1 MKRIGGDLFEKVM
14 TYENVV
20 TAWAKFN
27 LNRPME
33 LRKAFDP
40 NIAHSILGQMMSDFK
55 GIIGTPRKKTIRE
68 GGKDRELEIPSFG
81 ASIAMLALWN
91 VCGPY
96 IERRIHDQS
105 FSSRKGMGG
114 HLAAKKCERFVHTHA
129 EDDAKYC
136 WYFDIRKFYRHIDK
150 RIVMDRIRTVFKD
163 KRIIELFEIVVYS
176 TETGLPIGYP
186 FSHALANFYLVPL
199 YFLIMSVKGITKAF
213 VYMDNWNAFARF
225 KKPLHKAVALAS
237 RWLAGVG
244 CEFKSDWQI
253 FPTAKRGVKLCGFV
267 IFGNRKTRLYRGIW
281 NRIMRTFE
289 RYKVRPTEHLFLSLM
304 SRLGWLM
311 AIHQEYNPIFKIK
324 DGGYLWSRR

>member
-1 MKRIGGDLFEKVM
+1 MKRIGGDLFERVM

-33 LRKAFDP
+33 LR
-40 NIAHSILGQMMSDFK
+40 
-55 GIIGTPRKKTIRE
+55 
-68 GGKDRELEIPSFG
+68 
-81 ASIAMLALWN
+81 
-91 VCGPY
+91 
-96 IERRIHDQS
+96 
-105 FSSRKGMGG
+105 
-114 HLAAKKCERFVHTHA
+114 
-129 EDDAKYC
+129 
-136 WYFDIRKFYRHIDK
+136 
-150 RIVMDRIRTVFKD
+150 
-163 KRIIELFEIVVYS
+163 
-176 TETGLPIGYP
+176 
-186 FSHALANFYLVPL
+186 
-199 YFLIMSVKGITKAF
+199 
-213 VYMDNWNAFARF
+213 
-225 KKPLHKAVALAS
+225 KAVALAS